1 MIIIVQN
8 TDKKRTLV
16 KLLSVVS
23 LLTMFWLYYNHMSS
37 RFAEQN
43 KQLITKIETKQK
55 ENEKLNSKAVKL
67 ERTIYKEALKI
78 VNLLEQKHVQS
89 IKIVKD
95 KLLIVCDFN
104 TDIEPVLI
112 RYGVNAMVKS
122 TDKNMKLALDLR
134 TIVEN
139 KYES

>member
-23 LLTMFWLYYNHMSS
+23 LLTMFWLYYNHMSI

-55 ENEKLNSKAVKL
+55 ENEELNSKAVKL

-78 VNLLEQKHVQS
+78 VNLLDQKHIQS